1 MASDASSS
9 PLAPHGES
17 ALSTDRESAATIEVA
32 LPQSV
37 RSTPNEGILES
48 ISVPQLLAEAWRDR
62 RSGTLRV
69 AQGKS
74 ERLIV
79 VVDGSPVGVEV
90 SPGDDHFGQAL
101 QDAGELTGPDR
112 AKVEKLAQERSC
124 PQASAVLALRL
135 MDAKKLYV
143 AIRKEARNQIATT
156 FEWTQGGYQ
165 WLPADSSSSE
175 SAKPFDILQ
184 LIQTQLPKRWG
195 TDRLFQ
201 CVMDVADCHGDIAPR
216 FRRVTRQLSES
227 SPEAARA
234 ISRLDGSAPL
244 GQILGECAGD
254 ATTAATLWLL
264 MHAGI
269 LRLVDAEAKQAL
281 ALSLDFEVE
290 VSDSPSLESAGTAL
304 NSGAQPNAQA
314 AESPSNPR
322 ADALREEIA
331 TLGGEVNQLDHYSA
345 LGLNADAS
353 PIDIKKAYFKAAKR
367 YHPDSL
373 AKLGLTELKADAATV
388 FARIAEAFETLSD
401 PAKRERYDQGGSEEP
416 DIDMARLAQAETS
429 YRKGEILLRM
439 GNFPAALEY
448 LEPAVELWPEEPAYQ
463 AALGW
468 ALFKQP
474 KRDKI
479 RAREHLEIAHSTGP
493 EDPTTL
499 HRLSIVLRQH
509 GEKEKADQ
517 LFARAQQ
524 LDPKI
529 T

>member
-1 MASDASSS
+1 MASY
-9 PLAPHGES
+9 ES
-17 ALSTDRESAATIEVA
+17 AHSAGSEADEIFA
-32 LPQSV
+32 RQSV

-48 ISVPQLLAEAWRDR
+48 VSVPQLLAEAWRDR

-74 ERLIV
+74 ERKIII
-79 VVDGSPVGVEV
+79 VDGAPVGVEV
-90 SPGDDHFGQAL
+90 SASDDHLGQAL
-101 QDAGELTGPDR
+101 QDAGEITGPAR

-135 MDAKKLYV
+135 MDAKALDI
-143 AIRKEARNQIATT
+143 AIRKDARNQIAAA

-195 TDRLFQ
+195 TERLFQ
-201 CVMDVADCHGDIAPR
+201 AVIDVADCHGDIAPR
-216 FRRVTRQLSES
+216 FRRVTRQLSAT
-227 SPEAARA
+227 SPEVARA

-244 GQILGECAGD
+244 GQILGECSGD

-264 MHAGI
+264 MHSGI
-269 LRLVDAEAKQAL
+269 LRLVDAQPKQAMS
-281 ALSLDFEVE
+281 LSLDFDVE
-290 VSDSPSLESAGTAL
+290 VADAPIIETPGASASADV
-304 NSGAQPNAQA
+304 SASADA
-314 AESPSNPR
+314 AEPLNNPK
-322 ADALREEIA
+322 ADALREEISE
-331 TLGGEVNQLDHYSA
+331 LGAQVGDLDHYSA
-345 LGLNADAS
+345 LGLATKAS
-353 PIDIKKAYFKAAKR
+353 PVDIKKAYFKAAKR

-373 AKLGLTELKADAATV
+373 AKMGLGELKAEAATV

-401 PAKRERYDQGGSEEP
+401 HAKRERYDQGGSEEP

-474 KRDKI
+474 KRDKV
-479 RAREHLEIAHSTGP
+479 RAREHLEIAHTSGP
-493 EDPTTL
+493 EDATTM

-509 GEKEKADQ
+509 GEQQKAEQ
-517 LFARAQQ
+517 MRARAQQ
-524 LDPKI
+524 LDPTI
-529 T
+529 S